1 MEDSLNRIIIY
12 SFTIFE
18 SKNIFFGLISK
29 KIKYKYILEYR
40 IDEDRFWFYYQ
51 KNNKNI
57 EDHHTKKNLE
67 ESVRMMEDIYWRI
80 DQINHIHEFDI
91 YDLRIINPEKYHKI
105 KNISKDL
112 SGNTSIRKGHPKGTF
127 FIENE
132 L

>member
-1 MEDSLNRIIIY
+1 MEDSLNRTIIY
-12 SFTIFE
+12 SFTIVE

-40 IDEDRFWFYYQ
+40 IDEDRFWFYYL

-67 ESVRMMEDIYWRI
+67 ESVKMMEDIYWRV
-80 DQINHIHEFDI
+80 DQINHIQEFDI
-91 YDLRIINPEKYHKI
+91 YDLRCINSEKYHKI

-112 SGNTSIRKGHPKGTF
+112 SGNTNMRKGHPKGTF
-127 FIENE
+127 FIESE